1 MRKDHLDIDPRGLI
15 FESYRIDG
23 IRIEECRSIF
33 LDWALGQPLGAD
45 IIAALETL
53 QAEYSADNPDHP
65 MTTVIQEGLDRPAVA
80 GGRKG
85 GRKRVLRDGSAS

>member
-1 MRKDHLDIDPRGLI
+1 MRKDHLAIDPRGLI
-15 FESYRIDG
+15 FESYRIEG

-33 LDWALGQPLGAD
+33 LDWALGQALGVD
-45 IIAALETL
+45 MTAALEIL
-53 QAEYSADNPDHP
+53 KAEYFADNLDHP

-85 GRKRVLRDGSAS
+85 GRKRDRSAP